1 MKCRFYSILIGGLT
15 LVSTLIAETKLVTYS
30 APKTEK
36 IDSFYSLTVNGKQVD
51 LYKALS
57 PLFEGGEYYFGYF
70 DFEGKVDVEVNITPR
85 RYPDDRNPHYKTQL
99 LSRTIK
105 NANISPYKVSFSADK
120 PFNATILY
128 EERHMPLV
136 IFGNPIEKDKP
147 SKNNK
152 NVIYYE
158 SGVHVLDEIKLNEGQ
173 TLYVE
178 GGAVVKSKI
187 TATGNNITIRGRG
200 IISGE
205 LIQRRRIAHMINIK
219 KCENLFVEGV
229 IFKDSPHWTFTV
241 HNCKNVEIDNIK
253 VCCSR
258 MINDDA
264 IDICNTSNVKI
275 RNVFA
280 RAQDDIIA
288 IKGFNGLPCENIVIE
303 DCTFWTDR
311 ANIFR
316 IGYEC
321 KAESMNNIIV
331 RNLDIPFYSVNY
343 RGPEEYWAKG
353 IIWLQATCD
362 MPMYD
367 IHFENI
373 NVRANGDNQCVLLA
387 NPRIVKWRD
396 CKTAGKLY
404 NCSIKNLNVWGKK
417 GDFKGL
423 LFFKGYDENRDVKN
437 ITLENITYFG
447 EKIDEKYSHF
457 KDTKIHTS
465 GVSIK

>member
-1 MKCRFYSILIGGLT
+1 MKKLLYILMVLFSAINMF
-15 LVSTLIAETKLVTYS
+15 AQTKLITYP

-36 IDSFYSLTVNGKQVD
+36 ISSLYTLTVNGKQID

-70 DFEGKVDVEVNITPR
+70 DFEGQVDVVVNIKPR
-85 RYPDDRNPHYKTQL
+85 NYPDDRKPHYKTQL
-99 LSRTIK
+99 LSKTIK
-105 NANISPYKVSFSADK
+105 GANILPTKVSFSADK

-128 EERHMPLV
+128 EERNMPLV
-136 IFGNPIEKDKP
+136 IFGNPIEKNKP
-147 SKNNK
+147 SKADK
-152 NVIYYE
+152 NVIYFGA
-158 SGVHVLDEIKLNEGQ
+158 GVHAVDEIKLAQGQ
-173 TLYVE
+173 TLYLE
-178 GGAVVKSKI
+178 GGAVVKSRI
-187 TATGNNITIRGRG
+187 TATGNNIAIRGRG
-200 IISGE
+200 ILSGE
-205 LIQRRRIAHMINIK
+205 LIHRRKISHLVSIT
-219 KCENLFVEGV
+219 KCDNLLVEGV
-229 IFKDSPHWTFTV
+229 IFKDAPHWTFSML
-241 HNCKNVEIDNIK
+241 NCNNVEIDNLK

-288 IKGFNGLPCENIVIE
+288 IKGFTGLPCENIIIE
-303 DCTFWTDR
+303 DSTFWTDR

-321 KAESMNNIIV
+321 KAEAMRNISV
-331 RNLDIPFYSVNY
+331 RNIDIPFYSSNY

-362 MPMYD
+362 MPMHD

-373 NVRANGDNQCVLLA
+373 NIRANGDNQCVLLA
-387 NPRIVKWRD
+387 NPRIVNWRD
-396 CKTAGKLY
+396 CKTAGKVY

-417 GDFKGL
+417 RDFKGL
-423 LFFKGYDENRDVKN
+423 LYFKGADAERYVKD

-447 EKIDEKYSHF
+447 EKLDAKYPHF
-457 KDTKIHTS
+457 QDTKHHTS
-465 GVSIK
+465 GVVIK